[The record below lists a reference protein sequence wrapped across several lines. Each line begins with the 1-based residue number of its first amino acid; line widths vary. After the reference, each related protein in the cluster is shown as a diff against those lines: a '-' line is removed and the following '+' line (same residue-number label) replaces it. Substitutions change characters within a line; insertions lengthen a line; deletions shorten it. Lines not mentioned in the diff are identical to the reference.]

1 MLPQG
6 FGDMLKQAQALQQKI
21 AALQQELGQKTV
33 EATAG
38 GGMVTVRVNGRQE
51 IVAVMIDQTAVNPQ
65 EISLLQDLIIAA
77 TNEALRRSREL
88 LSESLKDLTGGLP
101 FPGLGLP

>member
-1 MLPQG
+1 MQPQG
-6 FGDMLKQAQALQQKI
+6 FGEILKQAQAFQQKI
-21 AALQQELGQKTV
+21 ASLQQELGQKTV

-51 IVAVMIDQTAVNPQ
+51 VVAVIIDQTAVHPQ
-65 EISLLQDLIIAA
+65 EVAVLQDLIIAA

-88 LSESLKDLTGGLP
+88 ISEAFKNLTGGLP
-101 FPGLGLP
+101 IPGLF